1 MPEPDLPLDD
11 VPAAELQSADGADG
25 ATTVEERQSFTQL
38 YERLRHGV
46 LSGELVPGSIVS
58 QVQLARRYNVS
69 RAPLREALRML
80 QTEGLVEAQPGRRN
94 RIAVVS
100 APDLEQLYALRITV
114 EALAVTLTVKRM
126 TDEDVGE
133 LRRLLEEMDE
143 LSKTLDFDRWEV
155 PHKAFHRAL
164 VAKSGERL
172 VNTIGELSDHAARYR
187 RIFLEQPRAWAAV
200 ASEHAAI
207 ADACEA
213 HDAGLAAGRLAA
225 HLATTALTVCAS
237 LAPEYEPA
245 GVRESLRLVREGS
258 QTA

>member
-1 MPEPDLPLDD
+1 MPEPDLLLDGGS
-11 VPAAELQSADGADG
+11 AAGIDRAGDGALP
-25 ATTVEERQSFTQL
+25 VEERQSFTQL
-38 YERLRHGV
+38 YGRLRHAV
-46 LSGELVPGSIVS
+46 LSGELVPGSTVS

-114 EALAVTLTVKRM
+114 EALAIRLTVKQM
-126 TDEDVGE
+126 TEDDISE

-143 LSKTLDFDRWEV
+143 LATKQDFDRWEV
-155 PHKAFHRAL
+155 PHQTFHRVL

-172 VNTIGELSDHAARYR
+172 VSTIQELSDHAARYR
-187 RIFLEQPRAWAAV
+187 RIFLEQPRAWTAA

-207 ADACEA
+207 VDACEA
-213 HDAGLAAGRLAA
+213 RDAPLAASRLAA
-225 HLATTALTVCAS
+225 HFATTALTVCAS

-258 QTA
+258 QAT

>member
-1 MPEPDLPLDD
+1 MPEPDRLLEERSAAGIDRAGDAALP
-11 VPAAELQSADGADG
+11 
-25 ATTVEERQSFTQL
+25 VEGRQSFSQL
-38 YERLRHGV
+38 YERLRHAV

-80 QTEGLVEAQPGRRN
+80 QTEGLVEAQAGRRN

-114 EALAVTLTVKRM
+114 EALAIRLTVKQM
-126 TDEDVGE
+126 TEDDISE

-143 LSKTLDFDRWEV
+143 LATTQDFDRWEV
-155 PHKAFHRAL
+155 PHQTFHRVL

-172 VNTIGELSDHAARYR
+172 VSTIQELSDHAARYR
-187 RIFLEQPRAWAAV
+187 RIFLEQPRAWTAA
-200 ASEHAAI
+200 ASEHVAI
-207 ADACEA
+207 VDACA
-213 HDAGLAAGRLAA
+213 ARDAPLAASRLAA
-225 HLATTALTVCAS
+225 HFATTALTVCAS

-258 QTA
+258 QAT